1 MTFSVPDGRYNRPIQ
16 GRGGAGVTTVYLDT
30 LFALNALMDY
40 LLLVCSARLA
50 GEPLHRGRMALA
62 AALGGAYAAAAVL
75 PGMAWLTAPVCKLGA
90 AVLLSAV
97 GLGASRRL
105 LRQTVIFLAV
115 SCAFAGGVLAVSLL
129 GGRGLALGHG
139 IVCTGTDLKI
149 VLLSSAICYALFTAV
164 LRRAARHSAL
174 RGEVVRATL
183 RFHGREVSLPTLVDT
198 GNTLTDPVS
207 GRPAIV
213 VDAPAVAPL
222 LDGDAPDLREL
233 TAPAQALS
241 RLNAGRWRGR
251 FTLLPYRAV
260 GVEHGLL
267 LALRLDGASVDGRER
282 GALLAALSPTPV
294 SDGGAYRALVG
305 GEV

>member
-1 MTFSVPDGRYNRPIQ
+1 MTFSVRDRRYNRPI
-16 GRGGAGVTTVYLDT
+16 RSKEGAGVTTVYLDT

-40 LLLVCSARLA
+40 LLLACSARLA
-50 GEPLHRGRMALA
+50 GEPLRRWRMALA

-75 PGMAWLTAPVCKLGA
+75 PGTAWLTAPACKLGC
-90 AVLLSAV
+90 AVLLAMI
-97 GLGASRRL
+97 GLGGGRRL

-139 IVCTGTDLKI
+139 IVYTGMDLKI
-149 VLLSSAICYALFTAV
+149 VLLSAAICYALFTAV

-183 RFHGREVSLPTLVDT
+183 RFQGREVALPTLVDT

-207 GRPAIV
+207 GRPVIV
-213 VDAPAVAPL
+213 VDAPAVDPL

-233 TAPAQALS
+233 AAPDRALA

-260 GVEHGLL
+260 GVEHGML
-267 LALRLDGASVDGRER
+267 LALRLDSAAVDGRER
-282 GALLAALSPTPV
+282 GALLAAMSPTPV

-305 GEV
+305 SEI